1 MSIDIGRGKQPV
13 LEKNARDGHTPCC
26 KKKNDI
32 PSRRLKITHL
42 RRYRRCARW
51 EKGAVTVSEPPSSL
65 SPVSFERKERRNG
78 KDASHSCT
86 TRARA
91 KEKPVRVAYKS
102 RWSSENERGMLICPH
117 SHLTDRWGPLLSLY
131 LPKLPCFS
139 LSLSLSRSLCA
150 FNWRIRRVAK
160 T

>member
-1 MSIDIGRGKQPV
+1 MSIDIGRRKQLV

-26 KKKNDI
+26 KKKNGI

-51 EKGAVTVSEPPSSL
+51 EKGAVTVFEPPSSL
-65 SPVSFERKERRNG
+65 SPVSSEKRGETGKMRRIL
-78 KDASHSCT
+78 APRA
-86 TRARA
+86 RARA
-91 KEKPVRVAYKS
+91 KEKPVRVEYKS
-102 RWSSENERGMLICPH
+102 RWSSENERSMLICPQ
-117 SHLTDRWGPLLSLY
+117 SHLTDRWGPLLSFY

-150 FNWRIRRVAK
+150 FNWRIRRMAK